1 MAKKRVELTP
11 KQRRNIAKAFAKNR
25 KAIDRA
31 LEQARRKVMTSH
43 AALEAWLL
51 RSGGEEPKGTGSGDG
66 RP

>member
-11 KQRRNIAKAFAKNR
+11 RQQRNIAKAFAKNR

-51 RSGGEEPKGTGSGDG
+51 RNGGEDPKSAGDG